1 MLENYRR
8 IKENDIF
15 DQILHDSREKK
26 AFLKAE
32 ERKTENLIES
42 SKYQQKIFENSSEQ
56 FLIEGFT
63 TTRLG
68 GPTNLPEPKMQS

>member
-1 MLENYRR
+1 M
-8 IKENDIF
+8 
-15 DQILHDSREKK
+15 
-26 AFLKAE
+26 KAE

-42 SKYQQKIFENSSEQ
+42 SKYQQKVFENSSEQ